1 MRNHVCRFVYDLLSR
16 FVLCVVVK
24 WCGWGANAKAARVG
38 GGARGAVTARAHHAA
53 GTGVAAARCRMCR
66 CLCANR
72 LDTDF
77 P

>member
-1 MRNHVCRFVYDLLSR
+1 MCGRE
-16 FVLCVVVK
+16 VVVVV
-24 WCGWGANAKAARVG
+24 GANAKAARVG

-53 GTGVAAARCRMCR
+53 GIGVAVARCRMRR

-77 P
+77 PRWQQ